1 MNNKFFKDKVQII
14 IIINFWQTTC
24 SKILRKLC
32 DYVTC
37 IKRQSLQ
44 TLSKLCVME
53 SCETTT
59 LSPNFDFSTF
69 PVTSEGLGWQ
79 SMCSPASCDSFQGH
93 FQLATTYGVYQCL
106 PYTAQQ
112 RTPGVSSPASST
124 DIDLVTD
131 FLGDSSPFQLPYS
144 PTSSEPQFQTARD
157 LHHTG
162 QSSPTLEHNI
172 KSNLKIPRVKRTA
185 TNNKPYRQRTS
196 SPVFPERSVPIS
208 AVTSRSNTSPTKAK
222 LPINI
227 HTSQST
233 GTQID
238 SSIYFA
244 GKTGFLRMMSDQE
257 IDLTSILSAPKSP
270 LFVKLQQHQH
280 IEQLKDIEKKLLKLY
295 SEKARLF
302 RVAQD
307 TLQLTAT
314 TIHTPKKTKGSLH
327 LSILPTGK
335 SVLDHGFIE
344 EANTILLS
352 IGGLYSSFETAV
364 EKIISLCSSAQSS
377 ISDITDCFPYIRSLL
392 SDKLQFKL
400 QEIPASKFVQIEC
413 KPMTSSS
420 TVPTDISPCLL
431 VILEALN
438 QVMKQAQLIQQQGT
452 AIDSLLASYQ
462 KQIQHNVDCLEQL
475 CAETNMETRGNI
487 RTVLTGNL
495 AVLGAMQQIWQ
506 QHYRLATETVSSIS
520 ESLTSL

>member
-1 MNNKFFKDKVQII
+1 MTADFEQI
-14 IIINFWQTTC
+14 
-24 SKILRKLC
+24 
-32 DYVTC
+32 
-37 IKRQSLQ
+37 
-44 TLSKLCVME
+44 CVME

-69 PVTSEGLGWQ
+69 PVTNEGLGWQ
-79 SMCSPASCDSFQGH
+79 AMSSPASCDSFQGH
-93 FQLATTYGVYQCL
+93 FQVATTYGVYQCL
-106 PYTAQQ
+106 PYTVQQ
-112 RTPGVSSPASST
+112 RTPALSSPASST

-131 FLGDSSPFQLPYS
+131 FLGDNSPFHMPYS

-162 QSSPTLEHNI
+162 RSSPTLEHNI

-196 SPVFPERSVPIS
+196 SPVFPERSIPIS
-208 AVTSRSNTSPTKAK
+208 AVANRSNTSPTKGK
-222 LPINI
+222 PPISI
-227 HTSQST
+227 HTSHST

-238 SSIYFA
+238 SSLYFA
-244 GKTGFLRMMSDQE
+244 GKTGFLRMMTDQE

-270 LFVKLQQHQH
+270 LFVQLQQHQH

-295 SEKARLF
+295 SEKARLY
-302 RVAQD
+302 RITQD
-307 TLQLTAT
+307 TFQVTT
-314 TIHTPKKTKGSLH
+314 TIPTAKNTKGSLH
-327 LSILPTGK
+327 LSILPTGQ

-364 EKIISLCSSAQSS
+364 EKILSLCSSAQSS
-377 ISDITDCFPYIRSLL
+377 ISDISDCFPYIRSLL
-392 SDKLQFKL
+392 SDKLHFKL

-413 KPMTSSS
+413 KSMTSSTLAS
-420 TVPTDISPCLL
+420 DISPSLL

-438 QVMKQAQLIQQQGT
+438 QVMKQAQLIQQQGP

-475 CAETNMETRGNI
+475 CAESNMETRGNI
-487 RTVLTGNL
+487 RTVLSGNL
-495 AVLGAMQQIWQ
+495 AVLGAVQQIWQ
-506 QHYRLATETVSSIS
+506 QRYRLATDTVRNIS